1 MEEEDNPW
9 TLGSQ
14 MRTLRTESQSASIIT
29 NTDTWQKNVDRK
41 RKNKKYK
48 CVLNITR
55 RGILP
60 KIAKGNR

>member
-14 MRTLRTESQSASIIT
+14 MRTSRMESQSASIIT
-29 NTDTWQKNVDRK
+29 NTDTWQNNVDRK
-41 RKNKKYK
+41 RKNKKYEH
-48 CVLNITR
+48 VLNMTR